1 MSGADLGVLF
11 SDGRYN
17 AALGWLFAVAL
28 LGAAGGEVIAGDTL
42 WAAFVAGVAILVVL
56 PMIAY
61 RNPLVMPP
69 WEVIGLAALPVIG
82 RAVASFQL
90 TSDLATYLS
99 VAAIALLVAVELH
112 AFTSV
117 RMTIGFAVLFV
128 IVTTMATA
136 GVWAVVRWLSDLWL
150 GTGFIRDETG
160 LMWEFVNSTAA
171 GIVGGIV
178 FEFYFR
184 RRARPDRRLPADV
197 RDAVAGEQR

>member
-28 LGAAGGEVIAGDTL
+28 LGVAGREVIAGETL
-42 WAAFVAGVAILVVL
+42 WATFVGGVAILVVL

-82 RAVASFQL
+82 RAIASFQL

-128 IVTTMATA
+128 VVTTMATA

-150 GTGFIRDETG
+150 GTGFIGDETE

-171 GIVGGIV
+171 GVVGGGV

-184 RRARPDRRLPADV
+184 RRAKPDRRLPTDV

>member
-28 LGAAGGEVIAGDTL
+28 LGVAGGEVIAGDPL
-42 WAAFVAGVAILVVL
+42 WAAFVGGVAILVVL

-128 IVTTMATA
+128 VVTTMATA

-150 GTGFIRDETG
+150 GTGFIGDETE

-171 GIVGGIV
+171 GIVGGVV

-184 RRARPDRRLPADV
+184 RRAKPDRRLPADV
-197 RDAVAGEQR
+197 RDAVAGERR

>member
-1 MSGADLGVLF
+1 MSGADLDVLF

-17 AALGWLFAVAL
+17 AAIGWLFAVAL
-28 LGAAGGEVIAGDTL
+28 LGVAVWEVVIGDIL
-42 WAAFVAGVAILVVL
+42 WAAFVGGVAILVVL

-128 IVTTMATA
+128 VVTTMATA

-150 GTGFIRDETG
+150 GTGFIGDETE

-171 GIVGGIV
+171 GIVGGVV

-184 RRARPDRRLPADV
+184 RRARPDQRLPADV
-197 RDAVAGEQR
+197 RDVVAGEQR